1 MVNRGELALVVLLVL
16 GQLVFLAAQIQDPDN
31 QDTLLDRAA
40 MGVTAPIASGID
52 GAVRSSQNALLGLR
66 DRQHLSEENERLRA
80 EIGLL
85 KGTVAAR
92 QGALLELRRLR
103 ESLDYE
109 PPPEQDVR
117 MAKVVYANHRALL
130 RRLVVEVLDDRESAP
145 AVAGPIRAKAAVVT
159 EEGLVG
165 RVIAS
170 HKPYA
175 KVQLVTDRSSS
186 VGVMVE
192 RTRRQ
197 GLLRGAGESLLLN
210 YLPLQADVR
219 VGDRVVTAG
228 IDGIYPRGVLVGN
241 VTSVDAGEGLFHRVV
256 VAPAVDFSRLD
267 QVFIL
272 TARAPPEELMDG
284 TVDFP
289 TEAPYRAGGPTAGV
303 SNNRDASQGGPS
315 Q

>member
-40 MGVTAPIASGID
+40 MGVTAPAARAID
-52 GAVRSSQNALLGLR
+52 GLVRGGQETLLGLQ
-66 DRQHLSEENERLRA
+66 DRRHLSEENDRLKA
-80 EIGLL
+80 EIKRLQSS
-85 KGTVAAR
+85 VAAR
-92 QGALLELRRLR
+92 QGAQLELRRLR
-103 ESLDYE
+103 ESLGYE
-109 PPPEQDVR
+109 PPAETEVR
-117 MAKVVYANHRALL
+117 VARVVYANHRALL
-130 RRLVVEVLDDRESAP
+130 RRLVVEVLDGRLGAAEEEQ
-145 AVAGPIRAKAAVVT
+145 VLRAKAAVVT

-165 RVIAS
+165 RIITS
-170 HKPYA
+170 RPPYA

-197 GLLRGAGESLLLN
+197 GLLRGAGDSLLLN

-228 IDGIYPRGVLVGN
+228 IDGIYPRGVLVGS
-241 VTSVDAGEGLFHRVV
+241 VTSVRAGEELFHSVV

-267 QVFIL
+267 QVFL
-272 TARAPPEELMDG
+272 LASRTPPEDLMSG
-284 TVDFP
+284 SVDFP
-289 TEAPYRAGGPTAGV
+289 LATSSAGSAL
-303 SNNRDASQGGPS
+303 GGGDEGDSP